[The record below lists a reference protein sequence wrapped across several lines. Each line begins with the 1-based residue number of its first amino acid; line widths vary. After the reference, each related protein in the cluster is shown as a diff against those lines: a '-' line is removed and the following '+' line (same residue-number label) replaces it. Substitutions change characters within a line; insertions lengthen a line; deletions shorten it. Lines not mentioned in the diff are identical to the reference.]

1 MPFLF
6 VAGEHVK
13 NDIAGDWKEELEK
26 QGYHV
31 DVLMKG
37 LGENPAI
44 QDIIVQHARFS
55 ATHQSMDIA
64 KKKKNM
70 HKAKKNMNSFIKSY
84 SYFSGFNTTPRLF
97 FPSIL
102 ITIGLSK
109 WTWRRY
115 SVSSTAGKEFRY
127 SSSNQPSPLN
137 GLIVK

>member
-55 ATHQSMDIA
+55 ALTNPWISQ
-64 KKKKNM
+64 
-70 HKAKKNMNSFIKSY
+70 
-84 SYFSGFNTTPRLF
+84 
-97 FPSIL
+97 
-102 ITIGLSK
+102 
-109 WTWRRY
+109 RRKRICTRQEKY
-115 SVSSTAGKEFRY
+115 E
-127 SSSNQPSPLN
+127 
-137 GLIVK
+137 